1 MITATNILYI
11 YTETPLHVG
20 TGSGLSNVDL
30 PIQRERT
37 TQYPMIQGSGIKGKL
52 RAAAEDEQ
60 LPDLEVIFGSSR
72 DIKETP
78 KNAKSGAQTG
88 NSTAQQ
94 DFAGSLIVGDA
105 RILLFPV
112 RSLNGIFAYTTS
124 YDVLQRFARD
134 LERSQVPLN
143 DKEKWSVPSQPDDE
157 PDAEL
162 TTALVTSPSDLT
174 AQDPESEVKTIVLEE
189 FSFKAQEVP
198 IQKDPDKPGQ
208 IDQIANWLAKY
219 ALPQYG
225 SGSESTYWQDKLK
238 QSLVILPNDDFRDFV
253 LYATEVITRIAI
265 ERKTKIVKEGA
276 LWTEEH
282 LPTDTLLYVPI
293 YATNSRHNGHTLTG
307 EAILKKVSTLNNKP
321 GSYLQLGGDE
331 TVGRGIVRTRWGT
344 IQPLQDAK
352 AVSNGQTSTS
362 SKGEESNDQTSNG

>member
-52 RAAAEDEQ
+52 RATAEDEN
-60 LPDLEVIFGSSR
+60 LNDLDVIFGSSR
-72 DIKETP
+72 DIKDNE
-78 KNAKSGAQTG
+78 KNGTQTA
-88 NSTAQQ
+88 SSAAQQ
-94 DFAGSLIVGDA
+94 DYAGAFIVGDA

-124 YDVLQRFARD
+124 YDVLHRFARD
-134 LERSQVPLN
+134 LERSRVQIS
-143 DKEKWSVPSQPDDE
+143 WSVPNPVDE
-157 PDAEL
+157 QNEEL
-162 TTALVTSPSDLT
+162 PTALVTSPSDLT
-174 AQDPESEVKTIVLEE
+174 IQEPQPQEKTIVLEE

-198 IQKDPDKPGQ
+198 NQEHPDEDGPVNK
-208 IDQIANWLAKY
+208 IAKWLAEN
-219 ALPQYG
+219 AFPRYG
-225 SGSESTYWQDKLK
+225 AGPESTYWQDKLK
-238 QSLVILPNDDFRDFV
+238 RSLLILPNEDFRDFV
-253 LYATEVITRIAI
+253 LYATEVITRIHI

-282 LPTDTLLYVPI
+282 LPSDTLLYVPA
-293 YATNSRHNGHTLTG
+293 YATNSRRNGHTLEG
-307 EAILKKVSTLNNKP
+307 KDILQSVGTLNSKP

-331 TVGRGIVRTRWGT
+331 TVGRGIVRTRWGS
-344 IQPLQDAK
+344 IQALREDK
-352 AVSNGQTSTS
+352 TVSNNQISTS
-362 SKGEESNDQTSNG
+362 SRGDSEQ